1 MASNKTREPTLQEI
15 MGKLHK
21 IQDELKE
28 AEGRDRVVAWI
39 AFMAVG
45 AAIVVASLVPQN
57 WWAVLG
63 VAMLIIG
70 GLGVWQ
76 RWSPW

>member
-39 AFMAVG
+39 AFMA
-45 AAIVVASLVPQN
+45 
-57 WWAVLG
+57 
-63 VAMLIIG
+63 
-70 GLGVWQ
+70 
-76 RWSPW
+76 